1 MYVKIKSNA
10 FKIKTLLS
18 CVYVNSAY
26 DKQINIQ
33 FERKL
38 HCNRIS
44 K

>member
-1 MYVKIKSNA
+1 MYVKNKSNA
-10 FKIKTLLS
+10 LKINTLLS

-26 DKQINIQ
+26 DKQINIL

-38 HCNRIS
+38 HCNRIG